1 MLVYILIRIFPVLA
15 LGPFMLGHFKASVI
29 TSYSQVQSA
38 LMCLKILL
46 PQKYKSFNFSTF
58 DNISIRITILLRQC
72 MLHSSIGEVVE
83 G

>member
-1 MLVYILIRIFPVLA
+1 
-15 LGPFMLGHFKASVI
+15 MLGHFKASVI

-38 LMCLKILL
+38 LMCLKSLL
-46 PQKYKSFNFSTF
+46 PQKYKSLNFSTF
-58 DNISIRITILLRQC
+58 VNIFIRITILLRQS